1 MQIIQAYEP
10 FLIYG
15 QSERGHALE
24 TQKKYRDC
32 FSSWILPRLGHLEI
46 ERITRLDLLAFRQ
59 EFVLRKLS
67 VARQYSLL
75 MCLKTFLKFCRTVL
89 KVECIDPAEITLPN
103 RGRPHVLILNDR
115 EIGQV
120 LEATDVRTFSGLRLR
135 ALIELILA
143 TGVRLSE
150 ALSLNRLSFD
160 RNDDEIDIIGKGAK
174 PRSIF
179 LNSRSKH
186 WVGRYLQTRCDDN
199 PALFITTGSFPNRW
213 AREDISR
220 FFVNLSRKA
229 AIGKKVTPH
238 ILRHRG
244 EAACKEDIWGAGA
257 PNYNFAPTTLQP
269 VARVERDSAE
279 RELVLMRWGLVPF
292 FAKSLAD
299 FKGFSPFNARAEFLL
314 TSATWREPFKKR
326 RCLVPVDG
334 FYEWKKLDD
343 SKKPATQPYAISLQ
357 SGSQWPLPDCGTL
370 GSNRSR
376 LRRRSILGLQ
386 SFSIITTEAN
396 ETMSTI
402 HTRMPAILPERDWQE
417 WLDRDDARQPPVH
430 LLRPYD
436 SDEMTLAPC
445 NRGVGNVR
453 NNGPEMLNSAWL
465 LERAKT
471 GTVVKIECK
480 KTSPM

>member
-150 ALSLNRLSFD
+150 ALALNRLSFD

-179 LNSRSKH
+179 LNSRAKH

-220 FFVNLSRKA
+220 FFVNLSRKV

-238 ILRHRG
+238 ILRHTYCTNLLKNG
-244 EAACKEDIWGAGA
+244 ADITFIKDLAGHQDIH
-257 PNYNFAPTTLQP
+257 TTEKYYLGRDTTMLRN
-269 VARVERDSAE
+269 VARKFVHYD
-279 RELVLMRWGLVPF
+279 
-292 FAKSLAD
+292 
-299 FKGFSPFNARAEFLL
+299 
-314 TSATWREPFKKR
+314 
-326 RCLVPVDG
+326 
-334 FYEWKKLDD
+334 LDD
-343 SKKPATQPYAISLQ
+343 
-357 SGSQWPLPDCGTL
+357 
-370 GSNRSR
+370 
-376 LRRRSILGLQ
+376 
-386 SFSIITTEAN
+386 
-396 ETMSTI
+396 ET
-402 HTRMPAILPERDWQE
+402 PEQ
-417 WLDRDDARQPPVH
+417 A
-430 LLRPYD
+430 
-436 SDEMTLAPC
+436 A
-445 NRGVGNVR
+445 
-453 NNGPEMLNSAWL
+453 
-465 LERAKT
+465 
-471 GTVVKIECK
+471 
-480 KTSPM
+480 